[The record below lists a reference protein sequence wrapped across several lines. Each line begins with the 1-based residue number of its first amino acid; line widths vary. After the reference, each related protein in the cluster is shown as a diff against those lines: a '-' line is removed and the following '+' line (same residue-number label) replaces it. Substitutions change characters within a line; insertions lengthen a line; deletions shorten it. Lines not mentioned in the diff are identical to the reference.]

1 MIHEGMLLETSG
13 RNLALFELS
22 HAVKQ
27 TLLMAL
33 LLNLL
38 IPYGIAIEF
47 SLVAIAG
54 ALIFFLVKAT
64 TLSILIGIVESS
76 VAKMRFFRIPHLFMM
91 AFFFSLLTIFS
102 EVML

>member
-1 MIHEGMLLETSG
+1 MIHEGMLLDTSG

-33 LLNLL
+33 LINIL
-38 IPYGIAIEF
+38 IPFGIMQEF
-47 SLVAIAG
+47 SVVALAG
-54 ALIFFLVKAT
+54 AVILFLIKGVG
-64 TLSILIGIVESS
+64 LSILIGLVESS
-76 VAKMRFFRIPHLFMM
+76 CAKMRFFRLPNLFMM
-91 AFFFSLLTIFS
+91 AFFFSVLTIFS